1 LTIFRS
7 ESIRSPKWVETLFCY
22 VTLSD
27 GQINQVLSEYF
38 LNRFYWG
45 DYSMGYDLDR
55 ASKAV
60 SLTPALQAF
69 RKLPLRVVLI
79 IPFVLQTFG
88 VAALVGYLSYQ
99 NGQKSVNSL
108 VQDLQIEV
116 QARIRNQLD
125 HYFATPPQ
133 LNLINAQA
141 FQSGQLDL
149 LNFRATGQTFWQQ
162 LHVFDASFIDFATV
176 NGEFVGVG
184 DFGDGSIRIEEV
196 PLKTRGKSYQYRTDA
211 QGNRGQLASVQAY
224 NPFEEAW
231 FTNALKSQKPLWSR
245 IYNWEGYPQIMS
257 ISASYPVYGRDAK
270 LFGVLGVDLK
280 LSSIS
285 NFLSQI
291 AIGKSGKIFIL
302 ERSGLLVASSEKE
315 ALFRKVNGKI
325 ARLSALESQD
335 LDIRHTAEIL
345 QKTLGNFAAL
355 QGEHRLTLK
364 IDGQNK
370 YVQIAPWRDKLGLNW
385 LVVLVIPESDFMAQI
400 QANTQRTALLS
411 ILALLLAA
419 GLGILTARWIAK
431 PVLRLSRASQAFAQ
445 AAQQRFMGDTLHQP
459 MVKSS
464 IQELE
469 TLSQSFYQ
477 MGTQLQQSFVALE
490 TANQELEARVSQRT
504 LDLQEANLK
513 ITQLNEQLQTDNV
526 RMSAELGVTR
536 RLQQMMLPKAEEF
549 EHLSNLDIAC
559 YMEAAQEVGGDY
571 YDVIPNIRPAAAKEN
586 ELVTIGIG
594 DVTGHGLESGVLMI
608 MAQTAVRT
616 LLAVNEQDSVKFLKA
631 LNQVLY
637 ENAQRLSPGKNMTFS
652 LLRYQN
658 QQIQV
663 SGQHED
669 ILIFRGDGTVE
680 QVETTELGMPLGLM
694 PDIQDFVRQIQ
705 IRLSPGDGLV
715 LYTDGIPEAEG
726 VDHALYGLERLI
738 AVVQQH
744 WVLPAQ
750 DIQQRVIADVRSHIG
765 NCPVYD
771 DMTLVILKQL

>member
-1 LTIFRS
+1 
-7 ESIRSPKWVETLFCY
+7 
-22 VTLSD
+22 
-27 GQINQVLSEYF
+27 
-38 LNRFYWG
+38 
-45 DYSMGYDLDR
+45 MGYDLGR
-55 ASKAV
+55 IGKAA

-69 RKLPLRVVLI
+69 RKLPLRMVLI

-88 VAALVGYLSYQ
+88 VAALVGYLSYL

-108 VQDLQIEV
+108 AQDLQIEV

-125 HYFATPPQ
+125 RYFATPPQ
-133 LNLINAQA
+133 LNLMNAQA

-149 LNFRATGQTFWQQ
+149 LKFKTVGQTFWQQ
-162 LHVFDASFIDFATV
+162 LHVFNTSFVNFATL
-176 NGEFVGVG
+176 NGEYIGAG
-184 DFGDGSIRIEEV
+184 DFGNGIRIEEV
-196 PLKTRGKSYQYRTDA
+196 PLNTRGKSYQYNTDA
-211 QGNRGQLASVQAY
+211 QGNRVRLFSAQAY
-224 NPFEEAW
+224 DPSQEAW
-231 FTNALKSQKPLWSR
+231 FNNAVKSRKPLWSN

-257 ISASYPVYGRDAK
+257 ISASYPVYGRDKK

-280 LSSIS
+280 LSTIS
-285 NFLSQI
+285 DFLSQI
-291 AIGKSGKIFIL
+291 GIGKSGKIFIL
-302 ERSGLLVASSEKE
+302 ERSGLLVASSVKE
-315 ALFRKVNGKI
+315 APFLKVNGK
-325 ARLSALESQD
+325 AQRLPALKSQD
-335 LDIRHTAEIL
+335 SDIRHTTAML
-345 QKTLGNFAAL
+345 QTTLGDFTAL

-370 YVQIAPWRDKLGLNW
+370 YVQIAPWRDRLGLDW
-385 LVVLVIPESDFMAQI
+385 LVVMVIPESDFMGQI

-411 ILALLLAA
+411 IVALLLAA

-431 PVLRLSRASQAFAQ
+431 PVLRLSRASQSFAQ

-477 MGTQLQQSFVALE
+477 MGTQLQQSFAELE
-490 TANQELEARVSQRT
+490 AANQELEARVSQRT

-526 RMSAELGVTR
+526 RMSAELDVTR
-536 RLQQMMLPKAEEF
+536 RLQQMMLPKAKEF
-549 EHLSNLDIAC
+549 EHLCNLDIAC

-571 YDVIPNIRPAAAKEN
+571 YDVIPVVGSTSLEGN
-586 ELVTIGIG
+586 ELLTIGIG
-594 DVTGHGLESGVLMI
+594 DVTGHGLESGVLTI

-616 LLAVNEQDSVKFLKA
+616 LVAVNEQDSAKFLKA

-652 LLRYQN
+652 LLQYQN
-658 QQIQV
+658 RQLQV

-669 ILIFRGDGTVE
+669 VLIFRGDGTVE
-680 QVETTELGMPLGLM
+680 QIDTTELGMPLGLM
-694 PDIQDFVRQIQ
+694 PDIRDFLGQTQ
-705 IRLSPGDGLV
+705 IRLSPGDGIV

-726 VDHALYGLERLI
+726 VDRALYGLERLI
-738 AVVQQH
+738 AVVRQH
-744 WVLPAQ
+744 WALPAQ
-750 DIQQRVIADVRSHIG
+750 DIQQRAIADVRSHIG
-765 NCPVYD
+765 SCPVYD

>member
-1 LTIFRS
+1 M
-7 ESIRSPKWVETLFCY
+7 E
-22 VTLSD
+22 D
-27 GQINQVLSEYF
+27 D
-38 LNRFYWG
+38 LN
-45 DYSMGYDLDR
+45 R
-55 ASKAV
+55 ASKAA
-60 SLTPALQAF
+60 SITPALQAF
-69 RKLPLRVVLI
+69 RKLPLRMVLI

-88 VAALVGYLSYQ
+88 VAALVGYLSYL

-149 LNFRATGQTFWQQ
+149 LNFKTVGQTFWQQ
-162 LHVFDASFIDFATV
+162 LHIFNASFINFSTV

-184 DFGDGSIRIEEV
+184 DFGDGTIRIEEV

-211 QGNRGQLASVQAY
+211 QGNRVRLASVQAY
-224 NPFEEAW
+224 DPFEEAW
-231 FTNALKSQKPLWSR
+231 FTNALKSRQPLWSD

-285 NFLSQI
+285 NFLSRI

-302 ERSGLLVASSEKE
+302 ERSGLLVASSGKE
-315 ALFRKVNGKI
+315 ALFSKANGKI
-325 ARLSALESQD
+325 DRLSALGSKD
-335 LDIRHTAEIL
+335 LDIRHTTEML
-345 QKTLGNFAAL
+345 QKNLGSFATL
-355 QGEHRLTLK
+355 QGEHRLTLN

-370 YVQIAPWRDKLGLNW
+370 YVQIAPWRDKLGLDW
-385 LVVLVIPESDFMAQI
+385 LVVMVIPESDFMAQI
-400 QANTQRTALLS
+400 QANTQRTAILS

-431 PVLRLSRASQAFAQ
+431 PVLRLSRASQSFAQ

-469 TLSQSFYQ
+469 TLSQAFYQ
-477 MGTQLQQSFVALE
+477 MGTQLQQSFAELE
-490 TANQELEARVSQRT
+490 TANQELEARVAQRT
-504 LDLQEANLK
+504 RDLQQANLK
-513 ITQLNEQLQTDNV
+513 ITQLNEQLHTDNV
-526 RMSAELGVTR
+526 RMSAELDVTR
-536 RLQQMMLPKAEEF
+536 RLQQMMLPKAEEL
-549 EHLSNLDIAC
+549 EHLGNLDIAC
-559 YMEAAQEVGGDY
+559 FMEAAQEVGGDY
-571 YDVIPNIRPAAAKEN
+571 YDVIPGIRPVSLEGN
-586 ELVTIGIG
+586 GLLTIGIG

-616 LLAVNEQDSVKFLKA
+616 LVATNEQDSAKFLNA

-652 LLRYQN
+652 LLQYQN
-658 QQIQV
+658 QRLQI

-669 ILIFRGDGTVE
+669 VLVFRGDRTVE
-680 QVETTELGMPLGLM
+680 QVETMELGMPLGLM
-694 PDIQDFVRQIQ
+694 QNIQDFVGQTQIQ
-705 IRLSPGDGLV
+705 LSPGDGIV

-726 VDHALYGLERLI
+726 EDRVLYGLERLMAI
-738 AVVQQH
+738 VQQH
-744 WVLPAQ
+744 WALPAQ
-750 DIQQRVIADVRSHIG
+750 AIQERVIADVRSHIG
-765 NCPVYD
+765 DRPVYD
-771 DMTLVILKQL
+771 DMTLVILKQM